1 MNDPARVRVSG
12 PLEPFAAGFAVW
24 LSGEGYPPS
33 SAARQ
38 LHLMAHL
45 SRWLLAEGR
54 DARDLSDD
62 AVEAFVASR
71 RAGGYSSHLTGQSL
85 VGLLGY
91 LRGLGATPA
100 PRMPVLE
107 GPVEG
112 LLCRYRRYLVV
123 ERGVGAS
130 TIRGYVRAVRPFL
143 DGRVRSDGVGLDLE
157 HLRAGDVTAFVV
169 ARCPSQSRGS
179 AKLTV
184 RALRSLLGFL
194 YLEGVI
200 DRPLAG
206 AVPSVASWRLSG
218 LPKGLSPA
226 EVAGLLESCDRESVV
241 GRRDLAMLMLL
252 ARLGLRAGEVARLEL
267 DDIDWRAGEIVVR
280 GKGDRHERLPLP
292 SDVGETIT
300 AYLRA
305 GRPNT
310 AQGRFVFVRVKAPRR
325 ELTGDGV
332 SAVVAAGARRA
343 GLGVIYAHRLRHTV
357 ASDLL
362 RAGSSLVEVGQ
373 VLRHRSI
380 LTTAIYAK
388 VDLEALRIIAR
399 SWPGGA
405 S

>member
-1 MNDPARVRVSG
+1 
-12 PLEPFAAGFAVW
+12 
-24 LSGEGYPPS
+24 
-33 SAARQ
+33 
-38 LHLMAHL
+38 
-45 SRWLLAEGR
+45 LLCCLR
-54 DARDLSDD
+54 DAGAVPA
-62 AVEAFVASR
+62 AVE
-71 RAGGYSSHLTGQSL
+71 
-85 VGLLGY
+85 
-91 LRGLGATPA
+91 PA
-100 PRMPVLE
+100 PE

-130 TIRGYVRAVRPFL
+130 TVRGYAGAVRPFL

-169 ARCPSQSRGS
+169 ARCPSQPQGS

-194 YLEGVI
+194 YVEGMI
-200 DRPLAG
+200 ARPLAD
-206 AVPSVASWRLSG
+206 AVPSVAGWRLSG

-226 EVAGLLESCDRESVV
+226 EVAGLLESCDRASVV

-280 GKGDRHERLPLP
+280 GKGDRRERLPLP
-292 SDVGETIT
+292 AGVGEAIA
-300 AYLRA
+300 AYLRD
-305 GRPNT
+305 GRPKT
-310 AQGRFVFVRVKAPRR
+310 ALGRAVFVRVKAPHRG
-325 ELTGDGV
+325 LAAGGV
-332 SAVVAAGARRA
+332 SEAVAAGARRA
-343 GLGVIYAHRLRHTV
+343 GLGVVHSHRLRHTL
-357 ASDLL
+357 AGDLL

-373 VLRHRSI
+373 VLRHRSM
-380 LTTAIYAK
+380 LTTAVYAK
-388 VDLEALRIIAR
+388 VDLEALRTIVR

>member
-1 MNDPARVRVSG
+1 MDDPARVRVSG
-12 PLEPFAAGFAVW
+12 LLEPFAA
-24 LSGEGYPPS
+24 SEGV
-33 SAARQ
+33 AER
-38 LHLMAHL
+38 
-45 SRWLLAEGR
+45 LL
-54 DARDLSDD
+54 
-62 AVEAFVASR
+62 
-71 RAGGYSSHLTGQSL
+71 Y
-85 VGLLGY
+85 
-91 LRGLGATPA
+91 
-100 PRMPVLE
+100 
-107 GPVEG
+107 
-112 LLCRYRRYLVV
+112 RYRRYLVV

-130 TIRGYVRAVRPFL
+130 TIRGYVRAARLFL
-143 DGRVRSDGVGLDLE
+143 EGRVCSEDVGPGLE
-157 HLRAGDVTAFVV
+157 CLRAGDVVAFVV
-169 ARCPSQSRGS
+169 ARCPSQSQGS

-194 YLEGVI
+194 YLEGMI
-200 DRPLAG
+200 DRPLAD

-226 EVAGLLESCDRESVV
+226 EVAGLLGSCDRASVV

-267 DDIDWRAGEIVVR
+267 EDIDWRAGEIVVR

-292 SDVGETIT
+292 CDVGEAIT
-300 AYLRA
+300 AYLRE
-305 GRPNT
+305 GRPKT
-310 AQGRFVFVRVKAPRR
+310 TTGRTVFVWVKAPHRA
-325 ELTGDGV
+325 LTGDGV
-332 SAVVAAGARRA
+332 SAVVAASARRA

-373 VLRHRSI
+373 VLRHRSM

-388 VDLEALRIIAR
+388 VDLQALRTIAR

>member
-1 MNDPARVRVSG
+1 MNDPTRVRVSG
-12 PLEPFAAGFAVW
+12 PLEPFAAGFAAW
-24 LSGEGYPPS
+24 LSGQGYPPS

-45 SRWLLAEGR
+45 SRWLAAE
-54 DARDLSDD
+54 ARDLRELNGEV
-62 AVEAFVASR
+62 VEAFVVSR
-71 RAGGYSSHLTGQSL
+71 RACGYSGHRTSRAL

-91 LRGLGATPA
+91 LRDVGVVPVAAESA
-100 PRMPVLE
+100 PE

-123 ERGVGAS
+123 ERSVGVS
-130 TIRGYVRAVRPFL
+130 TVRGYVRAVRPFL
-143 DGRVRSDGVGLDLE
+143 DGRVSFDGLDLDVE
-157 HLRAGDVTAFVV
+157 HLRAGDVVAFVV
-169 ARCPSQSRGS
+169 ARCPSQSQGS

-194 YLEGVI
+194 YLEGTI

-218 LPKGLSPA
+218 LPKGLSST
-226 EVAGLLESCDRESVV
+226 EVAELLASCDRASVV
-241 GRRDLAMLMLL
+241 GRRNLAILMLL

-292 SDVGETIT
+292 ADVGETIT
-300 AYLRA
+300 AYLRD
-305 GRPNT
+305 GRPKT
-310 AQGRFVFVRVKAPRR
+310 AQGRFVFVRVKAPHR

-357 ASDLL
+357 ASELL

-373 VLRHRSI
+373 VLRHRSM

-388 VDLEALRIIAR
+388 VDIEALRTIAR

>member
-1 MNDPARVRVSG
+1 MNDPARVGVSG
-12 PLEPFAAGFAVW
+12 PLELCAAP
-24 LSGEGYPPS
+24 EG
-33 SAARQ
+33 A
-38 LHLMAHL
+38 
-45 SRWLLAEGR
+45 
-54 DARDLSDD
+54 
-62 AVEAFVASR
+62 
-71 RAGGYSSHLTGQSL
+71 
-85 VGLLGY
+85 
-91 LRGLGATPA
+91 
-100 PRMPVLE
+100 
-107 GPVEG
+107 VEG
-112 LLCRYRRYLVV
+112 LLDRYRRYLVV

-130 TIRGYVRAVRPFL
+130 TVRGYVRVARLFL
-143 DGRVRSDGVGLDLE
+143 DGRVCSDDVDLDLE

-169 ARCPSQSRGS
+169 ARCPSQSQGS

-194 YLEGVI
+194 YLEGMI
-200 DRPLAG
+200 DRPLAD

-226 EVAGLLESCDRESVV
+226 EVAGLLESCDRASVV

-300 AYLRA
+300 AYLRD
-305 GRPNT
+305 GRPKT
-310 AQGRFVFVRVKAPRR
+310 AQGRTVFVWVRAPHR

-332 SAVVAAGARRA
+332 SAVVAASAQRA

-373 VLRHRSI
+373 VLRHRSM

-388 VDLEALRIIAR
+388 VDLEALRTIAR

>member
-1 MNDPARVRVSG
+1 MSDPSRVRVFG

-24 LSGEGYPPS
+24 LSGRGYPPGS
-33 SAARQ
+33 VARQ
-38 LHLMAHL
+38 LQLMAHL
-45 SRWLLAEGR
+45 SRWLLAEGCG
-54 DARDLSDD
+54 ARELDD
-62 AVEAFVASR
+62 DVVEAFVVSR
-71 RAGGYSSHLTGQSL
+71 RACGYSRHRTSGAL
-85 VGLLGY
+85 VGLLCY
-91 LRGLGATPA
+91 LRDVGVVSAAVELA
-100 PRMPVLE
+100 PE

-112 LLCRYRRYLVV
+112 LLDRYRRYLVV

-130 TIRGYVRAVRPFL
+130 TIRDYVRVVRPFL
-143 DGRVRSDGVGLDLE
+143 DGRVCSDGLGLDLE
-157 HLRAGDVTAFVV
+157 HLRAGDVVAFVV

-194 YLEGVI
+194 YLEDMI
-200 DRPLAG
+200 DRSLAS

-218 LPKGLSPA
+218 LPRSLSPV
-226 EVAGLLESCDRESVV
+226 EVDALLASCDRASVV

-267 DDIDWRAGEIVVR
+267 HDIDWRAGEIVVC
-280 GKGDRHERLPLP
+280 GKGDRRERLPLP
-292 SDVGETIT
+292 ADVGETIT
-300 AYLRA
+300 AYLRD
-305 GRPNT
+305 GRPKT
-310 AQGRFVFVRVKAPRR
+310 AWGRTVFVRVRAPHR

-332 SAVVAAGARRA
+332 SAVVAASARRA

-373 VLRHRSI
+373 VLRHRSM

-388 VDLEALRIIAR
+388 VDLEALRTIAR

>member
-1 MNDPARVRVSG
+1 MSDPSRVRVSG

-24 LSGEGYPPS
+24 LSGRGYPPS

-38 LHLMAHL
+38 LQLMAHM
-45 SRWLLAEGR
+45 SRWLLAEGLG
-54 DARDLSDD
+54 ARELSDD
-62 AVEAFVASR
+62 AVEAFVVSR
-71 RAGGYSSHLTGQSL
+71 RACGYSGHRTSRAL
-85 VGLLGY
+85 VGLLFY
-91 LRGLGATPA
+91 LRDVGAVPVAAA
-100 PRMPVLE
+100 PSLE
-107 GPVEG
+107 GPVER
-112 LLCRYRRYLVV
+112 LLYRYRRYLVV

-130 TIRGYVRAVRPFL
+130 TIRGYVRVAGQFL
-143 DGRVRSDGVGLDLE
+143 DDRVYSDGLGLE
-157 HLRAGDVTAFVV
+157 HLRAGDVMAFVV
-169 ARCPSQSRGS
+169 ARCPSQSQGS
-179 AKLTV
+179 ARLTV

-200 DRPLAG
+200 DRPLVG

-218 LPKGLSPA
+218 LPKGLSRV
-226 EVAGLLESCDRESVV
+226 EVAGLLESCDRASAV

-267 DDIDWRAGEIVVR
+267 DDIDWRTGEIVVR

-292 SDVGETIT
+292 GDVGETIT
-300 AYLRA
+300 AYLRD
-305 GRPNT
+305 GRPTT
-310 AQGRFVFVRVKAPRR
+310 ARGRTVFVRVMAPHR

-343 GLGVIYAHRLRHTV
+343 GLGVIHSHRLRHTV

-373 VLRHRSI
+373 VLRHRSM
-380 LTTAIYAK
+380 LTTSIYAK
-388 VDLEALRIIAR
+388 VDLEALRTIAR

>member
-1 MNDPARVRVSG
+1 MNDRAQVWVSG
-12 PLEPFAAGFAVW
+12 PLEPFAAP
-24 LSGEGYPPS
+24 EG
-33 SAARQ
+33 
-38 LHLMAHL
+38 
-45 SRWLLAEGR
+45 
-54 DARDLSDD
+54 
-62 AVEAFVASR
+62 AVER
-71 RAGGYSSHLTGQSL
+71 
-85 VGLLGY
+85 LLY
-91 LRGLGATPA
+91 
-100 PRMPVLE
+100 
-107 GPVEG
+107 
-112 LLCRYRRYLVV
+112 RYRRYLVV

-130 TIRGYVRAVRPFL
+130 TVRGYVRAVRPFL
-143 DGRVRSDGVGLDLE
+143 DGRVCSDGIGLDLE

-169 ARCPSQSRGS
+169 ARCQSQSQGS

-184 RALRSLLGFL
+184 RALRSLLGFF

-226 EVAGLLESCDRESVV
+226 EVAGLLESCDRASVV

-252 ARLGLRAGEVARLEL
+252 ARLGVRAGEVARLEL
-267 DDIDWRAGEIVVR
+267 DDVDWRAGEIVVR
-280 GKGDRHERLPLP
+280 GKGDRAERLPLP
-292 SDVGETIT
+292 ADVGETIA
-300 AYLRA
+300 AYLCDGRSESAVGRA
-305 GRPNT
+305 
-310 AQGRFVFVRVKAPRR
+310 VFVRVRAPQR

-332 SAVVAAGARRA
+332 SAVVAAAARRA

-373 VLRHRSI
+373 VLRHRSM

-388 VDLEALRIIAR
+388 VDVEALRTIAR

>member
-24 LSGEGYPPS
+24 LSGEGYPPG

-62 AVEAFVASR
+62 AVEAFAASR
-71 RAGGYSSHLTGQSL
+71 RAGGYSSHLTGRSL

-100 PRMPVLE
+100 PRVPVLE

-130 TIRGYVRAVRPFL
+130 TIRGYVHAVRPFL
-143 DGRVRSDGVGLDLE
+143 NGRVRSDGVGLGLE

-169 ARCPSQSRGS
+169 VRCPSQSRGS

-194 YLEGVI
+194 YLEGMI
-200 DRPLAG
+200 DRPLAD
-206 AVPSVASWRLSG
+206 AVPSVAGWRLSW
-218 LPKGLSPA
+218 LPKGLSSA
-226 EVAGLLESCDRESVV
+226 EVACLLESCDRASVV
-241 GRRDLAMLMLL
+241 GRRDVAMLMLL

-267 DDIDWRAGEIVVR
+267 GDIDWRAGVIVVR
-280 GKGDRHERLPLP
+280 GKGDRRERLPLP

-305 GRPNT
+305 GRPKT
-310 AQGRFVFVRVKAPRR
+310 AQGRFVFVRVKAPHRG
-325 ELTGDGV
+325 LTGDGV

-357 ASDLL
+357 ASELL

-373 VLRHRSI
+373 VLRHRSM

-388 VDLEALRIIAR
+388 VDIEALRTIAR
-399 SWPGGA
+399 SWPGGV

>member
-1 MNDPARVRVSG
+1 MNDSARVRVSG
-12 PLEPFAAGFAVW
+12 PVEPFEAP
-24 LSGEGYPPS
+24 EG
-33 SAARQ
+33 
-38 LHLMAHL
+38 
-45 SRWLLAEGR
+45 
-54 DARDLSDD
+54 
-62 AVEAFVASR
+62 AVER
-71 RAGGYSSHLTGQSL
+71 
-85 VGLLGY
+85 
-91 LRGLGATPA
+91 
-100 PRMPVLE
+100 
-107 GPVEG
+107 

-123 ERGVGAS
+123 ERGVGES
-130 TIRGYVRAVRPFL
+130 TVRGYVRAVRPFL
-143 DGRVRSDGVGLDLE
+143 DGRVCSDDVDLDLE

-169 ARCPSQSRGS
+169 ARCPSQSQGS

-194 YLEGVI
+194 YLEGMI
-200 DRPLAG
+200 GRPLAG

-226 EVAGLLESCDRESVV
+226 EVVGLLESCDRASVV
-241 GRRDLAMLMLL
+241 GRRDLAMLILL

-280 GKGDRHERLPLP
+280 GKGDRAERLPLP
-292 SDVGETIT
+292 ADVGETIT
-300 AYLRA
+300 AYLRD
-305 GRPNT
+305 GRPKT
-310 AQGRFVFVRVKAPRR
+310 AQGRFVFVRVRAPYR

-332 SAVVAAGARRA
+332 SAVVAASAQRA

-373 VLRHRSI
+373 VLRHRSM

-388 VDLEALRIIAR
+388 VDLGALRTIAR

>member
-1 MNDPARVRVSG
+1 MGDPLRVRVSG

-24 LSGEGYPPS
+24 LSGWGYPPS

-38 LHLMAHL
+38 LQLMAHV
-45 SRWLLAEGR
+45 SRWLLAEGLG
-54 DARDLSDD
+54 ARELSDD
-62 AVEAFVASR
+62 AVEAFVVSR
-71 RAGGYSSHLTGQSL
+71 RACGYSGHRTSRAL
-85 VGLLGY
+85 VGLLFY
-91 LRGLGATPA
+91 LRGVGAV
-100 PRMPVLE
+100 PVAAEPSLE
-107 GPVEG
+107 GPVER
-112 LLCRYRRYLVV
+112 LLYRYRRYLVV

-130 TIRGYVRAVRPFL
+130 SVRGYVRVAGQFL
-143 DGRVRSDGVGLDLE
+143 DGRVCSDGLGLE
-157 HLRAGDVTAFVV
+157 HLRAGDVMAFVV
-169 ARCPSQSRGS
+169 ARCPSQSQGS
-179 AKLTV
+179 ARLTV

-200 DRPLAG
+200 DRPLAS

-218 LPKGLSPA
+218 LPKGLSRE
-226 EVAGLLESCDRESVV
+226 EVAGLLESCDGASAV

-267 DDIDWRAGEIVVR
+267 DDIDWRTGEIVVR

-292 SDVGETIT
+292 PDIGETIA
-300 AYLRA
+300 AYLRD
-305 GRPNT
+305 GRPKT
-310 AQGRFVFVRVKAPRR
+310 ARGRTVFVRVMAPHR

-332 SAVVAAGARRA
+332 SAAVARSARRA
-343 GLGVIYAHRLRHTV
+343 GLGVIHSHRLRHTV

-373 VLRHRSI
+373 VLRHRNM
-380 LTTAIYAK
+380 LTTSIYAK
-388 VDLEALRIIAR
+388 VDLEALRTIAR